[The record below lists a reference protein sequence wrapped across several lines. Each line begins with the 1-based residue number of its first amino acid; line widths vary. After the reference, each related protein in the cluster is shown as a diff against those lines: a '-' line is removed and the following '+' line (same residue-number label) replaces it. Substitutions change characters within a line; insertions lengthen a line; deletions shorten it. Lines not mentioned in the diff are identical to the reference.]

1 MNIPTLYECFKA
13 STSLTTDSRACV
25 PGAMFIALKGAS
37 FNGNEF
43 AQEALRKGC
52 RYVVVDEAEYAL
64 PSNPNCILVPDALEA
79 LQQLASYHRQQ
90 LATPII
96 GITGTNGKTTTKELI
111 AAVLQERYH
120 VHYTA
125 GNLNN
130 HIGVPLTLL
139 QLTAEHELAVIEMG
153 ANHPGEIA
161 LLASIAQ
168 PDYGIITNV
177 GKAHLEGFGSFE
189 GVIKTKGELYDYLR
203 TAGKHTIFVDSD
215 NHYLTPMIGGLQA
228 VTYGTNCSD
237 QKPCDVCGSLLASAP
252 YLCFCW
258 KSQAADYHVT
268 TQLVGAYN
276 LQNALAAIAI
286 GRYFEVADEAI
297 CTALQHYKP
306 QNNRSQ
312 LVETA
317 TNKLIVDAYNA
328 NPTSMMAALQ
338 NFAQLDVPCRVV
350 VLGDMRELGA
360 YSIEEHQKII
370 DYLKTAPFE
379 RTILIGTEFSEVLAS
394 LNEPTPFE
402 HYTAVEEFIEG
413 LANHPITASTLLI
426 KGSNGIKLNKVISHL

>member
-1 MNIPTLYECFKA
+1 MNISTLYECFKA
-13 STSLTTDSRACV
+13 CSSLTTDTRACA

-37 FNGNEF
+37 FNGNKF
-43 AQEALRKGC
+43 AQEALNKGC
-52 RYVVVDEAEYAL
+52 HYVVIDEAEYAL
-64 PSNPNCILVPDALEA
+64 SDNPNCILVTDALQT

-90 LATPII
+90 LGTPII

-111 AAVLQERYH
+111 AAVLQQRYR

-139 QLTAEHELAVIEMG
+139 QLTPQHELAVIEMG

-189 GVIKTKGELYDYLR
+189 GVIQTKGELYDYLR
-203 TAGKHTIFVDSD
+203 SAGKQTIFIDGENKYLASMVD
-215 NHYLTPMIGGLQA
+215 GLKR
-228 VTYGTNCSD
+228 VTYGTCQEGQSY
-237 QKPCDVCGSLLASAP
+237 DVCGTLLASAP
-252 YLCFCW
+252 FLSFCW
-258 KSQAADYHVT
+258 YSKGIDHPVT

-297 CTALQHYKP
+297 CAALASYKP
-306 QNNRSQ
+306 QNSRSQ
-312 LVETA
+312 LVQTSR
-317 TNKLIVDAYNA
+317 NQLIVDAYNA
-328 NPTSMMAALQ
+328 NPTSMLAALQ
-338 NFAQLDVPCRVV
+338 NFAQLEAPHKVV
-350 VLGDMRELGA
+350 ILGDMRELGA
-360 YSIEEHQKII
+360 YSVEEHQKIA
-370 DYLKTAPFE
+370 DYLSTSSFE
-379 RTILIGTEFSEVLAS
+379 QILLVG
-394 LNEPTPFE
+394 
-402 HYTAVEEFIEG
+402 EEFGRVSASFQHNALFRHFPQVE
-413 LANHPITASTLLI
+413 LLMEYVEMHPLTACTLLI
-426 KGSNGIKLNKVISHL
+426 KGSNGIKLNKVVDCL